1 MKKRIFGL
9 GPVTRG
15 FTSLVLVLAVFTTTA
30 LAQVAPKRATLP
42 NFDSRLTK
50 SPGPAELAG
59 DARSALLAL
68 QSTIPGVQVEVD
80 PLTKTPKFIHSTQGF
95 LTGPNGQALN
105 FLPGAIGQTS
115 GGNDAYQAIRGFLN
129 DHQGLFGFTAEILTN
144 ATTKRDSVGAHN
156 GLRTVVWQ
164 QQLDGIPVYS
174 AILIGNVTK
183 NGQIVSL
190 ASQFIA
196 NAATK
201 ADAGNLNRA
210 AILFQ
215 PPVDTI
221 GAVKAAFQNLGDV
234 SVGDEAILTGNV
246 QGEGY
251 EVVQLAGA
259 GVAYARK
266 VWVPMSSEALRLGWE
281 VVLTSPK
288 YHEMFLEVIDAE
300 NGSLIRRQSLTEY
313 VSDATY
319 RVFTSH
325 SPAPYSPG
333 TPTPTAFQ
341 APLVARDLITTN
353 AYSLVASPNGWIND
367 GVNETLGN
375 NTDARLDRN
384 GDGQPDG
391 PRPQGNPNRVFD
403 FAQDLTL
410 APINYT
416 NASITQLFYWCNV
429 YHDVL
434 YSLGFTE
441 AAGNFQTDNFGRGG
455 LGGDAVQANCQA
467 GADVG
472 QADNS
477 NFFTPPDGLP
487 GVMNMFDFSGP
498 NPRRDGSLDADV
510 ILHEHTHGLSNRL
523 VGGGTGI
530 SALQTRGMGEG
541 WSDFMAAC
549 LLSKP
554 GEDPDAT
561 YQGGPYVSYLIGG
574 SGFTANYYYGIRRY
588 PNSTDLGKSPLT
600 FKDLDPAQASPHTG
614 VPLSPLFSPFDPT
627 SANEFHNAGEVWC
640 ETLWEA
646 RANLVHKLGGAAGNQ
661 TIMQLVVDG
670 MKLGPSDPTFLDAR
684 DAIILADQ
692 VDNAGAN
699 FTELWKAF
707 AKRGMGFNAVS
718 PNSSSTTGIIENYE
732 LPGLIVLSTTL
743 SGGNGN
749 GIIDNNEC
757 NNLQIILRNSGAAP
771 ATDVSGRLTS
781 LTPGAVVSQ
790 PVSTYPNMAS
800 GGRAVN
806 SVPFKL
812 STTPD
817 FVCGTPINFAFVV
830 KSDQDTR
837 TNFFQLTSGTAGS
850 PIRYDNPNSYSI
862 PDGNPAGVSSPVTV
876 SGFSG
881 GVGKIS
887 VALNINH
894 TYDADLTLEL
904 IAPDGTSV
912 ILSSQNGGS
921 GNNYGTGC
929 QDTSRT
935 IFDDASQVAI
945 SSAKPPFVGT
955 FAPDHPLAVYN
966 GKSGA
971 TVNGV
976 WQLHIVDGFQGD
988 VGTLNCWTLLLSPAL
1003 CTDGG
1008 GTCAG
1013 VDLSLGMTGEPSPIT
1028 LGASVTYHIAIT
1040 NNGPQVAKGVTMNQT
1055 LPPGAIFVSASSSQ
1069 GSIAPSSGGI
1079 TASFGTLNPG
1089 DSVQIVEVITPTST
1103 GTAFSTA
1110 TVGGSVTE
1118 NDPSN
1123 NSATVGV
1130 VVNPTFTDL
1139 AIGLSASPNPAPN
1152 GSPIIYSVSVTN
1164 FGPYRATAVY
1174 VTNTLPAGVILNSI
1188 NPSQGT
1194 FTLAGNSVVCNL
1206 GGLASGASA
1215 LVAISVTPTNLG
1227 NITASATVANLAQ
1240 IDPIP
1245 GNNSASLLVIVNPAA
1260 DLGVV
1265 MTGSPSSVIVRS
1277 NLSYAILVNNRGPNA
1292 AAGVTLTDPLPAGV
1306 RLLSVTSS
1314 QGTIVTN
1321 ANSLTF
1327 NLGALSSGGSATA
1340 AIVVAATNINVL
1352 TNVVTVSS
1360 SQGDPNLG
1368 DNTAAVITQVAN
1380 RFTNIVAAGSSLVAE
1395 STLPPNGAI
1404 DLGETV
1410 TVGLRLQNIG
1420 NVPNGNLV
1428 ATLLPTG
1435 GVTAPSA
1442 AQSFGVLNPGGLA
1455 KTKNFSFT
1463 ASGVSGGIL
1472 TATLQ
1477 LQDGTNNLGT
1487 VQYAFPLPTVS
1498 QFANTTDIIIPDHGP
1513 ATPYPSSI
1521 TVSGITGLV
1530 GHVAVTLTNLNHSY
1544 PSDVDILLVSPGGQN
1559 ILLASHAGDG
1569 NYPLTNV
1576 SLTFDDAATLSL
1588 PAANQIFSGTYKPT
1602 QYGAA
1607 TLPPSAPASPYDTV
1621 LSTLNGGNANGK
1633 WSLYVVD
1640 ESPGDSGSILG
1651 GWSLAITAIQPLN
1664 QVADLALSASAT
1676 PNPVLVASN
1685 LTTTFVISNRGP
1697 NTATGLAFSNTLPS
1711 GVSFI
1716 SGSSAQGNVLNN
1728 GGSLYCIFTNSLAAG
1743 SAATV
1748 TVIAS
1753 PTVAGSLTNIAS
1765 IGGNEID
1772 LNLTNNLVNLVTIAT
1787 PASADLSVSILT
1799 TNSVVVS
1806 SNLTYVVTATNS
1818 GPNSALAVV
1827 ITNQLPASLTNVQF
1841 SANGGVVTNYG
1852 NLVVW
1857 NLGSLVPGGSAF
1869 ITVQG
1874 NPADLGL
1881 ITNSVSIGSSASD
1894 PVPGNN
1900 LASAITTVILA
1911 SPTIAASGVE
1921 LLAESAPANGVVDL
1935 GETVTVGLKLANI
1948 GSADTG
1954 NLTATLLPTGGVSP
1968 VTTSQ
1973 NYGSLVRG
1981 GAAEEAPF
1989 TFTATSQ
1996 TDGIVTATLQLAD
2009 GGTNLGTVSFV
2020 FNLPR
2025 TNQFANPGGI
2035 LIPDSGPAAPYPST
2049 IVVSGATGLV
2059 SHVSVT
2065 LSGVSHLFPDDI
2077 NALLVGPDGRS
2088 ALLMSGSGG
2097 GHSISNLTLTFDDFA
2112 SATLPSA
2119 TQILSGTYQPSDN
2132 APTRNLAYPAPSRPY
2147 GALLTGFNGI
2157 SPNGNW
2163 QLFVFDSAAGDAGYI
2178 AGGWSLNLT
2187 TVNTLNPVADLGVTM
2202 TVAPAV
2208 NLYAGITTFAYV
2220 VTATNAGPANAT
2232 GVTISDRLPVGLN
2245 LISAVASQGTVSNIE
2260 GVITANLGN
2269 IYAQSN
2275 ATFTITVTAANPGT
2289 FVNSASI
2296 AGTSTDLNPSNNLSQ
2311 KSAIVNGFTPF
2322 DLTAGVLDANG
2333 AFSLTLTGGIGQ
2345 TYVIQGSSDL
2355 ITWTPLTTVTLTSAS
2370 YRFLD
2375 TSSTGLSQ
2383 RFYRAVFNP

>member
-9 GPVTRG
+9 GPLTRG
-15 FTSLVLVLAVFTTTA
+15 FASLALVLAVCTTTA
-30 LAQVAPKRATLP
+30 MAQVAPKRATLP
-42 NFDSRLTK
+42 NFDNRLAK
-50 SPGPAELAG
+50 SPGPAELPG
-59 DARSALLAL
+59 DGRTALVAL
-68 QSTIPGVQVEVD
+68 QASIPGVQVDVD

-95 LTGPNGQALN
+95 LTGPNGQSLGS
-105 FLPGAIGQTS
+105 FSGSGSQTS
-115 GGNDAYQAIRGFLN
+115 GGADAYQPVRAFLN
-129 DHQGLFGFTAEILTN
+129 AHQALFGFGAEILSN
-144 ATTKRDSVGAHN
+144 ATTKRDSVAAHN

-164 QQLDGIPVYS
+164 QQLNGIPIFASV
-174 AILIGNVTK
+174 LIGNISKQGEVVT
-183 NGQIVSL
+183 L
-190 ASQFIA
+190 ASQFIP
-196 NAATK
+196 NAANK
-201 ADAGNLNRA
+201 AEAGMPNSAQVLAQSPVTVNA
-210 AILFQ
+210 AVQ
-215 PPVDTI
+215 T
-221 GAVKAAFQNLGDV
+221 AMRN
-234 SVGDEAILTGNV
+234 VGQSLEASQVADTGNT
-246 QGEGY
+246 QGEGFHVLRLSSG
-251 EVVQLAGA
+251 EA
-259 GVAYARK
+259 AYARQ
-266 VWVPMSSEALRLGWE
+266 VWVPSSSSAMRLAWE
-281 VVLTSPK
+281 VIVTSPSTR
-288 YHEMFLEVIDAE
+288 EMFQELVDAE
-300 NGSLIRRQSLTEY
+300 TASVILRNCLTDY
-313 VSDATY
+313 ISDATY

-325 SPAPYSPG
+325 SPAPFSPG
-333 TPTPTAFQ
+333 TPTPTTFQ
-341 APLVARDLITTN
+341 APLVSRDLITTN
-353 AYSLVASPNGWIND
+353 AFSVVASPNGWIND
-367 GVNETLGN
+367 GDNQTLGN
-375 NTDARLDRN
+375 NTDARVDRN

-403 FAQDLTL
+403 FAEDLTL
-410 APINYT
+410 PPINYT
-416 NASITQLFYWCNV
+416 NAAVTQLFYWCNA
-429 YHDVL
+429 YHDIL
-434 YSLGFTE
+434 YGYGFTE
-441 AAGNFQTDNFGRGG
+441 AAGNFQNDNFGRGG
-455 LGGDAVQANCQA
+455 LGNDSVQANTQA
-467 GADVG
+467 GADIG
-472 QADNS
+472 LADNA
-477 NFFTPPDGLP
+477 NFSTPPDGLP
-487 GVMNMFDFSGP
+487 GVMNMYDFSGP
-498 NPRRDGSLDADV
+498 NPRRDGDLDADV
-510 ILHEHTHGLSNRL
+510 ILHEHTHGLSTRL
-523 VGGGTGI
+523 VGGGVGI
-530 SALQTRGMGEG
+530 SALQTHGMGEG
-541 WSDFMAAC
+541 WSDFVSASFLA
-549 LLSKP
+549 KP
-554 GEDPDAT
+554 SDDPDAT
-561 YQGGPYVSYLIGG
+561 YPTGPYVTFQLGG
-574 SGFTANYYYGIRRY
+574 TGFNQNYYFGIRHY
-588 PNSTDLGKSPLT
+588 PYCTDLGKNPFTL
-600 FKDLDPAQASPHTG
+600 KDIDPAQISPHTG
-614 VPLSPLFSPFDPT
+614 VPISPVSPFDP
-627 SANEFHNAGEVWC
+627 NEASEVHHQGEVWC
-640 ETLWEA
+640 ATLWDT
-646 RANLVHKLGGAAGNQ
+646 RANLVHKLGGDAGNKL
-661 TIMQLVVDG
+661 MLQLVVDA
-670 MKLGPSDPTFLDAR
+670 MKLGPADPTFLEAR
-684 DAIILADQ
+684 DAIILADK
-692 VDNAGAN
+692 VNTGGAN
-699 FTELWKAF
+699 FTELWKGF
-707 AKRGMGFNAVS
+707 AKRGMGFNAVV
-718 PNSSSTTGIIENYE
+718 PNSSTTTGVIENYE
-732 LPGLIVLSTTL
+732 LPGLIIVSTTV

-749 GIIDNNEC
+749 GVIDNNEC
-757 NNLQIILRNSGAAP
+757 NDLQIILRNSGSAP

-790 PVSTYPNMAS
+790 PVSIYPNMVS

-806 SVPFKL
+806 AVAFKL
-812 STTPD
+812 STTAD
-817 FVCGTPINFAFVV
+817 FVCGTPVKFSFVV

-837 TNFFQLTSGTAGS
+837 TNFFQLTSGTPGS
-850 PIRYDNPNSYSI
+850 PIRFDNPNASPI
-862 PDGNPAGVSSPVTV
+862 PDANPVGVASPVAV
-876 SGFSG
+876 SGFNG
-881 GVGKIS
+881 GLGKVT
-887 VALNINH
+887 VALNIAH
-894 TYDADLTLEL
+894 TYVGDLTLKL
-904 IAPDGTSV
+904 IAPDGTSC

-929 QDTSRT
+929 SDTSRT
-935 IFDDASQVAI
+935 IFDDGSQVAVA
-945 SSAKPPFVGT
+945 SAKAPFVGT
-955 FAPDHPLAVYN
+955 FAPDHPLAIFN

-971 TVNGV
+971 AVNGV
-976 WQLHIVDGFQGD
+976 WQLQIVDGFQGD
-988 VGTLNCWTLLLSPAL
+988 VGTLDCWTLFLNPAL

-1013 VDLSLGMTGEPSPIT
+1013 VDLSLGMLAAPNPIT
-1028 LGASVTYHIAIT
+1028 LGASITYTIGVT
-1040 NNGPQVAKGVTMNQT
+1040 NNGPQVAKDVTVNQT
-1055 LPPGAIFVSASSSQ
+1055 LPPGAIVVSTTSSK

-1079 TASFGTLNPG
+1079 TASLGTLNPG
-1089 DSVQIVEVITPTST
+1089 DSVQIVEVVTPTST

-1110 TVGGSVTE
+1110 IVGGSVTE

-1130 VVNPTFTDL
+1130 VVNPTFTDM
-1139 AIGLSASPNPAPN
+1139 AIGLSANPNPAPN
-1152 GSPIIYSVSVTN
+1152 GSPLIYSVAVTN

-1174 VTNTLPAGVILNSI
+1174 VTNTLPVGVILNSI

-1194 FTLAGNSVVCNL
+1194 FVINGSSVVCNL
-1206 GGLASGASA
+1206 GGLGSGASA
-1215 LVAISVTPTNLG
+1215 LVSISVTPTNLG
-1227 NITASATVANLAQ
+1227 TITASATVVNLAQ
-1240 IDPIP
+1240 VDPIP
-1245 GNNSASLLVIVNPAA
+1245 GNNTASLLVNVNPAA
-1260 DLGVV
+1260 DLSVV
-1265 MTGSPSSVIVRS
+1265 MTGSPNSVIVRS

-1306 RLLSVTSS
+1306 RLLSATSS

-1327 NLGALSSGGSATA
+1327 NLGALSAGGSATA
-1340 AIVVAATNINVL
+1340 TVLVGATNIGIL
-1352 TNVVTVSS
+1352 TNLVTVSS
-1360 SQGDPNLG
+1360 SQGDPNLA

-1380 RFTNIVAAGSSLVAE
+1380 RFTNIVAAGSSLIAE
-1395 STLPPNGAI
+1395 SSSPANGAI

-1420 NVPNGNLV
+1420 NVPNGNLI

-1442 AQSFGVLNPGGLA
+1442 AQTYGVLNPGGLA
-1455 KTKNFSFT
+1455 KTKNFTFT
-1463 ASGVSGGIL
+1463 AAGVSGGFL
-1472 TATLQ
+1472 NATLQ

-1487 VQYAFPLPTVS
+1487 VQYTFTLPTVT
-1498 QFANTTDIIIPDHGP
+1498 QFASSTDISIPDHGA

-1559 ILLASHAGDG
+1559 VLLTAHAGDG

-1602 QYGAA
+1602 QYGTAIF
-1607 TLPPSAPASPYDTV
+1607 PPSAPASSYDTV

-1664 QVADLALSASAT
+1664 QVADLALTASAT

-1685 LTTTFVISNRGP
+1685 LSATFVISNRGP

-1711 GVSFI
+1711 GVSFV
-1716 SGSSAQGNVLNN
+1716 SGSSSQGNVLNN

-1748 TVIAS
+1748 TVIVS
-1753 PTVAGSLTNIAS
+1753 PTVAGSLTNVAS

-1772 LNLTNNLVNLVTIAT
+1772 LNLTNNLVNFVTIAT

-1818 GPNSALAVV
+1818 GPNTALGVV
-1827 ITNQLPASLTNVQF
+1827 VTNQLPASLTNVQF
-1841 SANGGVVTNYG
+1841 SVNGGVATNYSS
-1852 NLVVW
+1852 LVVW

-1869 ITVQG
+1869 ITLQG

-1881 ITNSVSIGSSASD
+1881 ITNTVSIGSSGSD
-1894 PVPGNN
+1894 PAPGNN
-1900 LASAITTVILA
+1900 LASAITSVILA

-1948 GSADTG
+1948 GSADTL
-1954 NLTATLLPTGGVSP
+1954 NLTATLLATGGVTP
-1968 VTTSQ
+1968 VTKSQ

-1981 GAAEEAPF
+1981 GAAEESPF

-1996 TDGIVTATLQLAD
+1996 TDGIVTATLQLDD

-2025 TNQFANPGGI
+2025 TTQFGNAGGI

-2065 LSGVSHLFPDDI
+2065 LNGVSHLFPDDI

-2112 SATLPSA
+2112 SATLPTA
-2119 TQILSGTYQPSDN
+2119 AQILSGTYQLSDN
-2132 APTRNLAYPAPSRPY
+2132 ASTRSLAYPAPARPY
-2147 GALLTGFNGI
+2147 GALLTGFNGT

-2163 QLFVFDSAAGDAGYI
+2163 QLYVFDSAAGDAGYI
-2178 AGGWSLNLT
+2178 AEGWSLNLT
-2187 TVNTLNPVADLGVTM
+2187 TVNTLNPVADLGVAM
-2202 TVAPAV
+2202 TVAPAA
-2208 NLYAGITTFAYV
+2208 NLYAGITTFAFV
-2220 VTATNAGPANAT
+2220 ITATNSGPANAT
-2232 GVTISDRLPVGLN
+2232 GVTINDRLPAGLN

-2260 GVITANLGN
+2260 GVITANVGN

-2275 ATFTITVTAANPGT
+2275 ATLTITVTAANPGT
-2289 FVNSASI
+2289 FVNSAAI
-2296 AGTSTDLNPSNNLSQ
+2296 AGTSTDLNPSNNLAQ

-2322 DLTAGVLDANG
+2322 DLTPGVLDANG

-2375 TSSTGLSQ
+2375 NSSSGLAQ